1 MLRWLVQAALN
12 QRVAV
17 VTLALVLIVV
27 SVRIL
32 PDTPL
37 NVFPEFAPPLVEV
50 QTEAPGLSTTEV
62 ESLVTIPIE
71 NALSGIPSI
80 DRLRSRSVLRLSSVV
95 LILAEGTDVMVARQ
109 LVKERLATVLSQ
121 LPGASG
127 APVILPPLSATS
139 RVLKI
144 GLSSAT
150 LSQMDMTTLARW
162 TIRPRLM
169 AVPGGRQRRDLGTAG
184 QGTPGSRRPGTPH
197 RPQFDSGRRCGGH
210 QHGRLAGGRGLHRQP
225 QPTDGHLIPT
235 CRLDC

>member
-1 MLRWLVQAALN
+1 MLRWLVRGALN

-17 VTLALVLIVV
+17 VALALVMLVV
-27 SVRIL
+27 SARIL

-37 NVFPEFAPPLVEV
+37 DVFPEFAPPLVEV

-71 NALSGIPSI
+71 NALSGIPSV
-80 DRLRSRSVLRLSSVV
+80 DTLRSRSVLGLSSVV
-95 LILAEGTDVMVARQ
+95 LILTEGTDVMVARQ
-109 LVKERLATVLSQ
+109 LVQERLAIVQSQ
-121 LPGASG
+121 LPTASG

-169 AVPGGRQRRDLGTAG
+169 AVPGVANVAILGTAG
-184 QGTPGSRRPGTPH
+184 
-197 RPQFDSGRRCGGH
+197 
-210 QHGRLAGGRGLHRQP
+210 
-225 QPTDGHLIPT
+225 
-235 CRLDC
+235 